1 VQRGATA
8 ATAALLIGNR
18 EAQAV
23 VGGPGPGEQDL
34 LGGGEWVNYMTTV
47 TGAKEI
53 LRTKNCT
60 SEAVLGGKQ
69 AEGVT
74 KAFSEVVGR

>member
-1 VQRGATA
+1 
-8 ATAALLIGNR
+8 
-18 EAQAV
+18 
-23 VGGPGPGEQDL
+23 
-34 LGGGEWVNYMTTV
+34 MTTV